1 MKGVT
6 SAMPHLMSAYTKSK
20 SDLDKAQPHLQ
31 SAFKK
36 AEPDIKLAQPH
47 LMNAYNKAQPDI
59 KNALFISP
67 EEAKSKFEMKPGFS
81 TLIEN
86 LPYNPLPAVIVLQLQ
101 KKSETP
107 LKGTLRSEECELLF
121 YGNGKSLL
129 KLQIMIQ

>member
-1 MKGVT
+1 MFFYLALTIMVIYTLFFFYIDTRDYLNKGGTFGEAMTNMQMPKNQANEQLQKFLDSRPNLKQAIDSGKPDFMKGVT

-59 KNALFISP
+59 
-67 EEAKSKFEMKPGFS
+67 
-81 TLIEN
+81 
-86 LPYNPLPAVIVLQLQ
+86 
-101 KKSETP
+101 
-107 LKGTLRSEECELLF
+107 
-121 YGNGKSLL
+121 
-129 KLQIMIQ
+129 